1 MAVTAIN
8 VNDREVRI
16 GLAELR
22 DSIVNPAPLLTI
34 AGVLM
39 RASVA
44 RTFREEGSPAG
55 SWPRLATST
64 LRNKKYKGGHKLL
77 ILSGRL
83 FSSINY
89 AVDGNTLT
97 IGTNVVYARVQQQG
111 SADRAGG
118 SIGPQARIDG
128 RSVNVS
134 PYSYL
139 MTRRRKSG
147 DKFGKVDRFTSEGF
161 KIAGR
166 RRKLISGIAPGR
178 TVVEGHHRFQN
189 IPARPFLVIRPEDPA
204 RIISGI
210 EAYLGGKAV
219 RIGKVGVK

>member
-16 GLAELR
+16 GLGELR
-22 DSIVNPAPLLTI
+22 AAVANPAPLLTI
-34 AGVLM
+34 VGVLM

-44 RTFREEGSPAG
+44 RTFRDEGSPAG
-55 SWPRLATST
+55 SWPRLAAST
-64 LRNKKYKGGHKLL
+64 LRNKKYRGGHKLL

-89 AVDGNTLT
+89 AVAGNTLT
-97 IGTNVVYARVQQQG
+97 IGTNVVYARVQQEG

-118 SIGPQARIDG
+118 SIGAQARIDV
-128 RSVNVS
+128 RSVKVS
-134 PYSYL
+134 AYSYL
-139 MTRRRKSG
+139 MTRRRKAG
-147 DKFGKVDRFTSEGF
+147 DKFGKIDRFTPEGF
-161 KIAGR
+161 RIKGK
-166 RRKLISGIAPGR
+166 RRKLVSGIAPGR

-204 RIISGI
+204 RIVSGI
-210 EAYLGGKAV
+210 EAYLGVKAV
-219 RIGKVGVK
+219 RLGKVGGK